1 LQSWQLYVSIMWS
14 SITKLKLKKEV
25 NSSKTILKEILSKVY
40 YNRLLPRS
48 KDKNI
53 IIVIVDWFTKIIRL
67 KTTTVAVL
75 LGKIARIYRDNMLQ
89 LKT

>member
-1 LQSWQLYVSIMWS
+1 MQSWQLCVSIMWS

-48 KDKNI
+48 KDKDI

-89 LKT
+89 LKA

>member
-1 LQSWQLYVSIMWS
+1 MQSWQLYVSIMWS

-40 YNRLLPRS
+40 YNRLLLRS
-48 KDKNI
+48 KDKDI

>member
-1 LQSWQLYVSIMWS
+1 MWS

-48 KDKNI
+48 KDKDI